1 MRLAARSAFFVMA
14 IASFGMVACGGGG
27 GDDGPIVIEGEH
39 HLYVADFVGLPDSE
53 ENSEAYGV
61 DLDGDRGGD
70 CEDVSDATYDNQL
83 GVILTA
89 LATQA
94 GDDIDLQ
101 MSVTERVDDGTI
113 LLLADVQATALDS
126 AANAGFSIFLGANPS
141 TAPCTDPENPTTC
154 RQHFNGTTEFEIAP
168 GSPTDLS
175 IGGNISGGTFSGSN
189 GELAIQ
195 IAFGDT
201 TINLDLIMAHAE
213 LHDVSADGIGQSVI
227 AGAVPNTTVQSE
239 VIPAVHVAIT
249 AILLEACGPVADR
262 DPEADCSCTDS
273 TSQFLM
279 NTFDDDDDC
288 DVGLEELRMDSL
300 IMTLLR
306 PDIDT
311 DCDGTDDALSV
322 GVGATAV
329 PAVYEVP

>member
-1 MRLAARSAFFVMA
+1 MA

-39 HLYVADFVGLPDSE
+39 HTYVADAVFLPVSE
-53 ENSEAYGV
+53 EASEEYGV

-70 CEDVSDATYDNQL
+70 CEDVSDATFDNQL

-113 LLLADVQATALDS
+113 LLLADVQATSLDS
-126 AANAGFSIFLGANPS
+126 AANAGFRIFLGENPS
-141 TAPCTDPENPTTC
+141 TPPCTNPDDPTTC
-154 RQHFNGTTEFEIAP
+154 RQHFNGTTEFEIAE
-168 GSPTDLS
+168 PTDLS
-175 IGGNISGGTFSGSN
+175 IGGNISGGTFSGSG
-189 GELAIQ
+189 GELTLQ

-201 TINLDLIMAHAE
+201 TINLELIMATAE
-213 LHDVSADGIGQSVI
+213 LHDLSADGIGQSVI
-227 AGAVPNTTVQSE
+227 AGAVPNDVVQGE

-249 AILLEACGPVADR
+249 DILLEGCGPVAER
-262 DPEADCSCTDS
+262 DPTMDCSCADS

-279 NTFDDDDDC
+279 GTFDDDDDC

-306 PDIDT
+306 PDIDS

-329 PAVYEVP
+329 PAVYTVPE